1 VPDLRREYFFDLH
14 RVCHLDD
21 QRIGALKV
29 TDFASLIDS
38 IDQHLK
44 NEVQLAGLRAM

>member
-1 VPDLRREYFFDLH
+1 MLAYYFELH
-14 RVCHLDD
+14 RVCHLDEG
-21 QRIGALKV
+21 RIGLLKV
-29 TDFASLIDS
+29 PRFALLIDS